1 MTYREAMALGEKTLN
16 MAGIAEA
23 KNDAWLLLAMIS
35 KIDHT
40 FYYMHIDEQMREDE
54 LPAY

>member
-40 FYYMHIDEQMREDE
+40 F
-54 LPAY
+54 